1 MGWSYNLAIMPGWQP
16 GGSGF
21 KGYEGNLQFESPSQS
36 IQIIGDKHGRMHS
49 TEIKDF

>member
-21 KGYEGNLQFESPSQS
+21 KSAKQCFVLKVPASPFN
-36 IQIIGDKHGRMHS
+36 GDKHGRMYS